1 MFEVNNLTFSYNTE
15 KVISNISFKF
25 SSGKIVGI
33 IGPNG
38 AGKSTMIKAILNL
51 VNKDSGTVHFNNID
65 VTKSLKDI
73 SYIPQRSNINLNFPI
88 KVIDVVLMGLYPKIG
103 IVRRFKKEDIKE
115 AEEVLKKVGMYKY
128 KNTQI
133 GSLSGGQQQRVF
145 LARSII
151 QKSKVLFLDEP
162 FVGIDIKTE
171 ELIIDILKNLKKEGK
186 LIFIVH
192 HDLTKVNHYFDELII
207 LNKEIIAAGK
217 VKDVFNEENMRK
229 AYNFKL
235 LKGEDKND

>member
-1 MFEVNNLTFSYNTE
+1 MFEVSNLSYAYDKE
-15 KVISNISFKF
+15 VVIKNISFKF
-25 SSGKIVGI
+25 NSRNIVGI

-38 AGKSTMIKAILNL
+38 AGKSTLIKSILNL
-51 VNKDSGTVHFNNID
+51 IKKDSGKVTYNNID
-65 VTKSLKDI
+65 VTKTLKDI
-73 SYIPQRSNINLNFPI
+73 SYIPQRNNINLDFPI
-88 KVIDVVLMGLYPKIG
+88 TVLDVVLMGLYPKKGLIK
-103 IVRRFKKEDIKE
+103 RFNKLEINKAK
-115 AEEVLKKVGMYKY
+115 EVLKRVGMEKY
-128 KNTQI
+128 INTQI

-151 QKSKVLFLDEP
+151 QDSKVLFLDEP

-171 ELIIDILKNLKKEGK
+171 ELIINILKELKEENK

-207 LNKEIIAAGK
+207 INKEIIAFGK
-217 VKDVFNEENMRK
+217 VKDVFNETNMLK

-235 LKGEDKND
+235 EKGV